1 MTATSATHQVVG
13 GGMLG
18 LSPGGLEALLCTVVA
33 MVVLR
38 VELQR
43 RGASGPNLGS
53 MQVSWC
59 ADSAKRLLKE
69 CVPEAALLLSCLTL
83 AALLRSRGDTGF
95 LEAVQPGGE
104 QEQEAWEAIKAE
116 WPILLTADTLLAL
129 QAMLRL
135 VVLLSVVL
143 RLGSAGAVPL
153 SDEAS
158 ALWLGAGLARVA
170 LVART
175 SSYMLD
181 GPLGGMM
188 PAACEIAVLPILF
201 VLSRHTL
208 RRAPLSVGVA
218 VAAAAVYASRN
229 RLALSDDDP
238 LADSLFILAHTL
250 DTLAAFAYLVR
261 TALIDGSA
269 KDVSVGFTHLLLP
282 IQQGF
287 AAYYFLVAFAEMP
300 QLVGKGV
307 PFETLHIGNVA
318 AFGAYLGAC
327 ALFFAERFDGGR
339 PIAGTV

>member
-1 MTATSATHQVVG
+1 MTSTSATHQVVG

-18 LSPGGLEALLCTVVA
+18 LSPGSLEVLFCAVVA

-53 MQVSWC
+53 RQVSWC

-69 CVPEAALLLSCLTL
+69 CMPEAALLLSCLTL

-95 LEAVQPGGE
+95 AEGVQPGGE
-104 QEQEAWEAIKAE
+104 QEAWETIKAQ
-116 WPILLTADTLLAL
+116 WPILLTADTLLSL

-181 GPLGGMM
+181 GPLGGML

-261 TALIDGSA
+261 TALIDDSA
-269 KDVSVGFTHLLLP
+269 KDVSVGFTHLLMP

-287 AAYYFLVAFAEMP
+287 AAYYFLVAFAETP

-327 ALFFAERFDGGR
+327 ALFFAERFDGER
-339 PIAGTV
+339 PIARTV